1 MKDNLKYNLPTY
13 SALIS
18 DESEGVFVI
27 SLVDAPATETNWMC
41 FKEQENIQE
50 NVKFSIV
57 NEDEHI
63 LAGVV
68 MVADK
73 PIYRIA
79 PDGTEFYIV
88 FSKDVIKR
96 MAEKMLD
103 DNTFNNIDIQ
113 HDGNII
119 PRDKVKLV
127 ELFIADEAKGIKP
140 NYLDVPDGSLLANYK
155 IYDEQLWQMAKS
167 GALNGFS
174 LEGVFSTLRLPEQNK
189 NTKNTK
195 NNKHTK
201 MSKIKEMLKSIL
213 VQLGEVNTD
222 KGILTYDGNLAPGVE
237 VKNEDGSKPADG
249 EYKLE
254 DGKVIVVK
262 DGYVDE
268 VREIENETIK
278 EKPKGKEEKS
288 AEMAEEKPQEKPAS
302 EMPEKKPEEKPNE
315 VEELKKLVDEHA
327 ALLKELSD
335 RLSALEEL
343 VKELNETPAVEPI
356 EQEFSKHFKSKNR
369 ACEYAN
375 ALRK

>member
-1 MKDNLKYNLPTY
+1 MNQNIPTY
-13 SALIS
+13 SAIIS
-18 DESEGVFVI
+18 DDNEGILVI

-41 FKEQENIQE
+41 FKEQENI
-50 NVKFSIV
+50 KFSIV

-96 MAEKMLD
+96 MAEKMLS

-119 PRDKVKLV
+119 PHDKVKLV
-127 ELFIADEAKGIKP
+127 ELFIADETKGIKP

-167 GALNGFS
+167 GELNGFS
-174 LEGVFSTLRLPEQNK
+174 LEGVFTTVRYEQN
-189 NTKNTK
+189 K

-222 KGILTYDGNLAPGVE
+222 KGILTYDGALAVGVE

-254 DGKVIVVK
+254 DNKVIVVK
-262 DGYVDE
+262 DGLVDE
-268 VREIENETIK
+268 IK
-278 EKPKGKEEKS
+278 EVEVDVIE
-288 AEMAEEKPQEKPAS
+288 EMADEKPVEKPADEKPQEKPAD
-302 EMPEKKPEEKPNE
+302 EKPNE
-315 VEELKKLVDEHA
+315 VEELKKLIDEHTS
-327 ALLKELSD
+327 LLKELGD
-335 RLSALEEL
+335 RLKTLEDL

-356 EQEFSKHFKSKNR
+356 EQEYSKHTKSKNR

>member
-1 MKDNLKYNLPTY
+1 MNKNIPTY

-18 DESEGVFVI
+18 DDNEGILVI

-41 FKEQENIQE
+41 FKEQENI
-50 NVKFSIV
+50 KFSIV

-119 PRDKVKLV
+119 PHDKVKLV

-167 GALNGFS
+167 GELNGFS
-174 LEGVFSTLRLPEQNK
+174 LEGVFTTVRYEQN
-189 NTKNTK
+189 K

-222 KGILTYDGNLAPGVE
+222 KGILTYDGDLAVGVE

-254 DGKVIVVK
+254 DDKVIVVK
-262 DGYVDE
+262 DGLVDE
-268 VREIENETIK
+268 IK
-278 EKPKGKEEKS
+278 EVEVDVIE
-288 AEMAEEKPQEKPAS
+288 EMADEKPQDNVEDKPQD
-302 EMPEKKPEEKPNE
+302 KVEEKPNE
-315 VEELKKLVDEHA
+315 VEELKKLIDEHTS
-327 ALLKELSD
+327 LLKELGD
-335 RLSALEEL
+335 RLKTLEDL

-356 EQEFSKHFKSKNR
+356 EQEFTKQYKSENR

-375 ALRK
+375 ALRN

>member
-1 MKDNLKYNLPTY
+1 MNQNIPTY
-13 SALIS
+13 SAIIS
-18 DESEGVFVI
+18 DDNEGILVI

-41 FKEQENIQE
+41 FKEQENI
-50 NVKFSIV
+50 KFSIV

-119 PRDKVKLV
+119 PHDKVKLV

-167 GALNGFS
+167 GELNGFS
-174 LEGVFSTLRLPEQNK
+174 LEGVFTTVRYEQN
-189 NTKNTK
+189 K

-222 KGILTYDGNLAPGVE
+222 KGILTYDGNLAVGVE

-254 DGKVIVVK
+254 DDKVIVVK
-262 DGYVDE
+262 DGFVDE
-268 VREIENETIK
+268 IKEIEDDVIE
-278 EKPKGKEEKS
+278 
-288 AEMAEEKPQEKPAS
+288 EMADEKPQDNVEDKPQDKA
-302 EMPEKKPEEKPNE
+302 EEKPNE
-315 VEELKKLVDEHA
+315 VEELKKLIDEHTS
-327 ALLKELSD
+327 LLKELGD
-335 RLSALEEL
+335 RLKTLEDL

-356 EQEFSKHFKSKNR
+356 EQEFTKQCKSKNR

-375 ALRK
+375 ALRN

>member
-1 MKDNLKYNLPTY
+1 MDKKLPTY
-13 SALIS
+13 NALIS
-18 DESEGVFVI
+18 DEDEGILVI

-41 FKEQENIQE
+41 FKEQENI
-50 NVKFSIV
+50 KFSIV

-119 PRDKVKLV
+119 PHDKVKLV

-167 GALNGFS
+167 GELNGFS
-174 LEGVFSTLRLPEQNK
+174 LEGVFTTVRYEQN
-189 NTKNTK
+189 K

-213 VQLGEVNTD
+213 VQLGEVTTD
-222 KGILTYDGNLAPGVE
+222 KGILTYDGDLVVGVE

-254 DGKVIVVK
+254 DDKVIVVK
-262 DGYVDE
+262 DGFVDE
-268 VREIENETIK
+268 IK
-278 EKPKGKEEKS
+278 EVEVDVIE
-288 AEMAEEKPQEKPAS
+288 EMADEKPQDNVEDKPQDNA
-302 EMPEKKPEEKPNE
+302 EEKPNE
-315 VEELKKLVDEHA
+315 VEELKKLIDEHTS
-327 ALLKELSD
+327 LLKELGD
-335 RLSALEEL
+335 RLKTLEDL

-356 EQEFSKHFKSKNR
+356 EQEFTKQCKSENR

>member
-1 MKDNLKYNLPTY
+1 MNKNIPTY

-18 DESEGVFVI
+18 DDNEGILVI

-41 FKEQENIQE
+41 FKEQDNI
-50 NVKFSIV
+50 KFSIV

-79 PDGTEFYIV
+79 PDGAEYYIV

-155 IYDEQLWQMAKS
+155 IYDDELWDMAKS
-167 GALNGFS
+167 GVLNGFS
-174 LEGVFSTLRLPEQNK
+174 LEGVFSTIRYKQNK
-189 NTKNTK
+189 NI
-195 NNKHTK
+195 KHNY

-222 KGILTYDGNLAPGVE
+222 KGILNYDGDLAKGVE

-254 DGKVIVVK
+254 DDKIIVVK
-262 DGYVDE
+262 DGYVE
-268 VREIENETIK
+268 EIK
-278 EKPKGKEEKS
+278 EVEE
-288 AEMAEEKPQEKPAS
+288 EMAEEKPAEKPADEKKADEKPQEKPAD
-302 EMPEKKPEEKPNE
+302 KKPKEEGDAKPNE

-327 ALLKELSD
+327 ALLTELSD
-335 RLSALEEL
+335 RLKALEDL

-356 EQEFSKHFKSKNR
+356 EQEYSKHFKSKNR

>member
-1 MKDNLKYNLPTY
+1 MNQNIPTY

-18 DESEGVFVI
+18 DDNEGILVI

-41 FKEQENIQE
+41 FKEQENI
-50 NVKFSIV
+50 KFSIV

-96 MAEKMLD
+96 MAEKMLS

-119 PRDKVKLV
+119 PHDKVKLV

-167 GALNGFS
+167 GELNGFS
-174 LEGVFSTLRLPEQNK
+174 LEGVFTTVRYEQN
-189 NTKNTK
+189 K

-222 KGILTYDGNLAPGVE
+222 KGILTYDGALAVGVE

-254 DGKVIVVK
+254 DDKVIVVK
-262 DGYVDE
+262 DGFVDE
-268 VREIENETIK
+268 IK
-278 EKPKGKEEKS
+278 EVEVDVIE
-288 AEMAEEKPQEKPAS
+288 EMADEKPQEKPAD
-302 EMPEKKPEEKPNE
+302 EKPQEKPADEKPNE
-315 VEELKKLVDEHA
+315 VEELKKLIDEHTS
-327 ALLKELSD
+327 LLKELGD
-335 RLSALEEL
+335 RLKTLEDL

-356 EQEFSKHFKSKNR
+356 EQEYSKHTKSKNR

>member
-1 MKDNLKYNLPTY
+1 MEYSLPTY

-41 FKEQENIQE
+41 FKEQE

-174 LEGVFSTLRLPEQNK
+174 LEGVFSTIRYEQNK
-189 NTKNTK
+189 NSKNTK
-195 NNKHTK
+195 NNKRTK

-213 VQLGEVNTD
+213 VQLGEVCTD

-254 DGKVIVVK
+254 DNKVIVVK
-262 DGYVDE
+262 DGLVEEIKE
-268 VREIENETIK
+268 VENEII
-278 EKPKGKEEKS
+278 E
-288 AEMAEEKPQEKPAS
+288 EMAEEKPQEKPQEPAN
-302 EMPEKKPEEKPNE
+302 EKPQEPADTKPSE
-315 VEELKKLVDEHA
+315 VEELKKLVDEQA

-343 VKELNETPAVEPI
+343 VKELSETPAVEPI
-356 EQEFSKHFKSKNR
+356 EQEFSKQIKLKNR

>member
-127 ELFIADEAKGIKP
+127 ELFIANEAKGIKP

-167 GALNGFS
+167 GTLNGFS

-213 VQLGEVNTD
+213 VQLGEVCTD

-254 DGKVIVVK
+254 DDKVIVVK

-268 VREIENETIK
+268 VKEVEDEIIE
-278 EKPKGKEEKS
+278 
-288 AEMAEEKPQEKPAS
+288 EMAEEKPQEKPA
-302 EMPEKKPEEKPNE
+302 EEKPQEKPAEEKPQEKPAEEKPNE

-327 ALLKELSD
+327 ALLKDLGD
-335 RLSALEEL
+335 RLKALEDL

-356 EQEFSKHFKSKNR
+356 EQEFSKQIKLKNR

>member
-1 MKDNLKYNLPTY
+1 MNQNIPTY

-18 DESEGVFVI
+18 DDNEGILVI

-41 FKEQENIQE
+41 FKEQENI
-50 NVKFSIV
+50 KFSIV

-79 PDGTEFYIV
+79 PDGSEFYIV

-96 MAEKMLD
+96 MAEKMLS

-119 PRDKVKLV
+119 PHDKVKLV

-167 GALNGFS
+167 GTLDGFS
-174 LEGVFSTLRLPEQNK
+174 LEGVFTTVRYEQN
-189 NTKNTK
+189 K

-222 KGILTYDGNLAPGVE
+222 KGILTYDGALAVGVE

-254 DGKVIVVK
+254 DDKVIVVK
-262 DGYVDE
+262 DGFVDE
-268 VREIENETIK
+268 IK
-278 EKPKGKEEKS
+278 EVEVDVIE
-288 AEMAEEKPQEKPAS
+288 EMADEKPQDNVEDKPQD
-302 EMPEKKPEEKPNE
+302 KVEEKPNE
-315 VEELKKLVDEHA
+315 GEELKKLIDEHTS
-327 ALLKELSD
+327 LLKELGD
-335 RLSALEEL
+335 RLKTLEDL

-356 EQEFSKHFKSKNR
+356 EQEFTKQCKSKNR

>member
-1 MKDNLKYNLPTY
+1 MNQNIPTY
-13 SALIS
+13 SAIIS
-18 DESEGVFVI
+18 DDNEGILVI

-41 FKEQENIQE
+41 FKEQENI
-50 NVKFSIV
+50 KFSIV

-96 MAEKMLD
+96 MAEKMLS

-119 PRDKVKLV
+119 PHDKVKLV

-167 GALNGFS
+167 GELNGFS
-174 LEGVFSTLRLPEQNK
+174 LEGVFTTVRYEQN
-189 NTKNTK
+189 K

-222 KGILTYDGNLAPGVE
+222 KGILTYDGALAVGVE

-254 DGKVIVVK
+254 DDKVIVVK
-262 DGYVDE
+262 DGFVDE
-268 VREIENETIK
+268 IK
-278 EKPKGKEEKS
+278 EVEVDVIE
-288 AEMAEEKPQEKPAS
+288 EMADEKPQEKPAD
-302 EMPEKKPEEKPNE
+302 EKPKEEGDAKPNE
-315 VEELKKLVDEHA
+315 VEELKKLIDEHTS
-327 ALLKELSD
+327 LLKELGD
-335 RLSALEEL
+335 RLKTLEDL

-356 EQEFSKHFKSKNR
+356 EQEYSKQTKSKNR

>member
-1 MKDNLKYNLPTY
+1 MKDKLPIYN
-13 SALIS
+13 ALIS
-18 DESEGVFVI
+18 DDNEGIFVI

-41 FKEQENIQE
+41 FKEQENI
-50 NVKFSIV
+50 KFSIV

-79 PDGTEFYIV
+79 PDGTEYYIV

-155 IYDEQLWQMAKS
+155 IYDDELWNMAKS
-167 GALNGFS
+167 GVLNGFS
-174 LEGVFSTLRLPEQNK
+174 LEGVFSTIRYEHNK
-189 NTKNTK
+189 NIKN
-195 NNKHTK
+195 TK
-201 MSKIKEMLKSIL
+201 MSKIKEMIKSIL
-213 VQLGEVNTD
+213 VQLGEVVTD
-222 KGILTYDGNLAPGVE
+222 KGILTYDGELAIGVE
-237 VKNEDGSKPADG
+237 VKNEDGSKPDDG
-249 EYKLE
+249 EYKVEE
-254 DGKVIVVK
+254 DKVIVVK

-268 VREIENETIK
+268 IREIEET
-278 EKPKGKEEKS
+278 
-288 AEMAEEKPQEKPAS
+288 MAEEKPEDKPAEEKPAD
-302 EMPEKKPEEKPNE
+302 EKPQEEPDAKPNE

-327 ALLKELSD
+327 ALLTELND
-335 RLSALEEL
+335 RLKALEDL

-356 EQEFSKHFKSKNR
+356 EQEYSKQPNTKSKNR

>member
-1 MKDNLKYNLPTY
+1 MKDKLPIYN
-13 SALIS
+13 ALIS
-18 DESEGVFVI
+18 DDNEGIFVI

-41 FKEQENIQE
+41 FKEQE

-79 PDGTEFYIV
+79 PDGSEYYIV

-155 IYDEQLWQMAKS
+155 IYDDELWNMAKS
-167 GALNGFS
+167 GVLNGFS
-174 LEGVFSTLRLPEQNK
+174 LEGVFSTIRYEHNK
-189 NTKNTK
+189 NIKN
-195 NNKHTK
+195 TK
-201 MSKIKEMLKSIL
+201 MSKIKEMIKSIL
-213 VQLGEVNTD
+213 VQLGEVTTD
-222 KGILTYDGNLAPGVE
+222 KGILTYDGELVTGIE
-237 VKNEDGSKPADG
+237 VKNEDGSKPDDG
-249 EYKLE
+249 EYKVE
-254 DGKVIVVK
+254 DKVIVVK

-268 VREIENETIK
+268 IREIE
-278 EKPKGKEEKS
+278 EEL
-288 AEMAEEKPQEKPAS
+288 AEEKPEDKPAD
-302 EMPEKKPEEKPNE
+302 ENPQEEPADAKPNE

-327 ALLKELSD
+327 ALLTELND
-335 RLSALEEL
+335 RLKALEEL

-356 EQEFSKHFKSKNR
+356 EQEYSKQTPTKSKNR

>member
-1 MKDNLKYNLPTY
+1 MNQNIPTY
-13 SALIS
+13 SAIIS
-18 DESEGVFVI
+18 DDNEGILVI

-41 FKEQENIQE
+41 FKEQDNI
-50 NVKFSIV
+50 KFSIV

-119 PRDKVKLV
+119 PHDKVKLV

-167 GALNGFS
+167 GELNGFS
-174 LEGVFSTLRLPEQNK
+174 LEGVFTTVRYEQN
-189 NTKNTK
+189 K

-222 KGILTYDGNLAPGVE
+222 KGILTYDGNLAVGVE

-254 DGKVIVVK
+254 DDKVIVVK
-262 DGYVDE
+262 DGFVDE
-268 VREIENETIK
+268 IKEIEDDVIE
-278 EKPKGKEEKS
+278 
-288 AEMAEEKPQEKPAS
+288 EMADEKPQDNVEDKPQDKA
-302 EMPEKKPEEKPNE
+302 EEKPNE
-315 VEELKKLVDEHA
+315 VEELKKLIDEHTS
-327 ALLKELSD
+327 LLKELGD
-335 RLSALEEL
+335 RLKALEDL

-356 EQEFSKHFKSKNR
+356 EQEFTKQSKSKNR

-375 ALRK
+375 ALRN

>member
-1 MKDNLKYNLPTY
+1 MNQNIPTY

-18 DESEGVFVI
+18 DDNEGILVI

-41 FKEQENIQE
+41 FKEQENI
-50 NVKFSIV
+50 KFSIV

-96 MAEKMLD
+96 MAEKMLS

-119 PRDKVKLV
+119 PHDKVKLV

-167 GALNGFS
+167 GELNGFS
-174 LEGVFSTLRLPEQNK
+174 LEGVFTTVRYEQN
-189 NTKNTK
+189 K

-222 KGILTYDGNLAPGVE
+222 KGILTYDGALAVGVE

-254 DGKVIVVK
+254 DDKVIVVK
-262 DGYVDE
+262 DGFVDE
-268 VREIENETIK
+268 IK
-278 EKPKGKEEKS
+278 EVEVDVIE
-288 AEMAEEKPQEKPAS
+288 EMADEKPQDNVEDKPQD
-302 EMPEKKPEEKPNE
+302 KVEEKPNE
-315 VEELKKLVDEHA
+315 VEELKKLIDEHTS
-327 ALLKELSD
+327 LLKELGD
-335 RLSALEEL
+335 RLKTLEDL

-356 EQEFSKHFKSKNR
+356 EQEFTKQCKSKNR

>member
-1 MKDNLKYNLPTY
+1 MNQNIPTY
-13 SALIS
+13 SAIIS
-18 DESEGVFVI
+18 DDNEGILVI

-41 FKEQENIQE
+41 FKEQE

-79 PDGTEFYIV
+79 PDGSEFYIV

-96 MAEKMLD
+96 MAEKMLS

-119 PRDKVKLV
+119 PHDKVKLV

-167 GALNGFS
+167 GELNGFS
-174 LEGVFSTLRLPEQNK
+174 LEGVFTTVRYEQN
-189 NTKNTK
+189 K

-222 KGILTYDGNLAPGVE
+222 KGILTYDGALAVGVE

-254 DGKVIVVK
+254 DDKVIVVK
-262 DGYVDE
+262 DGFVDE
-268 VREIENETIK
+268 IK
-278 EKPKGKEEKS
+278 EVEVDVIE
-288 AEMAEEKPQEKPAS
+288 EMADEKPQDNVEDKPQD
-302 EMPEKKPEEKPNE
+302 KVEEKPNE
-315 VEELKKLVDEHA
+315 VEELKKLIDEHTS
-327 ALLKELSD
+327 LLKELGD
-335 RLSALEEL
+335 RLKALEDL

-356 EQEFSKHFKSKNR
+356 EQEFTKQRKSENR

>member
-1 MKDNLKYNLPTY
+1 MNQNIPTY

-18 DESEGVFVI
+18 DDNEGILVI

-41 FKEQENIQE
+41 FKEQENI
-50 NVKFSIV
+50 KFSIV

-96 MAEKMLD
+96 MAEKMLS

-119 PRDKVKLV
+119 PHDKVKLV

-167 GALNGFS
+167 GTLNGFS
-174 LEGVFSTLRLPEQNK
+174 LEGVFTTVRYEQN
-189 NTKNTK
+189 K

-222 KGILTYDGNLAPGVE
+222 KGILTYDGDLAVGVE

-254 DGKVIVVK
+254 DDKVIVVK
-262 DGYVDE
+262 DGFVDE
-268 VREIENETIK
+268 IK
-278 EKPKGKEEKS
+278 EVEVDVIE
-288 AEMAEEKPQEKPAS
+288 EMADEKPQDNVEDKPQD
-302 EMPEKKPEEKPNE
+302 KVEEKPNE
-315 VEELKKLVDEHA
+315 VEELKKLIDEHTS
-327 ALLKELSD
+327 LLKELGD
-335 RLSALEEL
+335 RLKTLEDL

-356 EQEFSKHFKSKNR
+356 EQEFTKQCKSKNR

>member
-1 MKDNLKYNLPTY
+1 MNQNIPTY

-18 DESEGVFVI
+18 DDNEGILVI

-41 FKEQENIQE
+41 FKEQENI
-50 NVKFSIV
+50 KFSIV

-96 MAEKMLD
+96 MAEKMLS

-119 PRDKVKLV
+119 PHDKVKLV

-167 GALNGFS
+167 GTLNGFS
-174 LEGVFSTLRLPEQNK
+174 LEGVFTTVRYEQN
-189 NTKNTK
+189 K

-222 KGILTYDGNLAPGVE
+222 KGILTYDGALAVGVE

-254 DGKVIVVK
+254 DDKVIVVK
-262 DGYVDE
+262 DGFVDE
-268 VREIENETIK
+268 IK
-278 EKPKGKEEKS
+278 EVEVDVIE
-288 AEMAEEKPQEKPAS
+288 EMADEKPQDNVEDKPQD
-302 EMPEKKPEEKPNE
+302 KVEEKPNE
-315 VEELKKLVDEHA
+315 VEELKKLIDEHTS
-327 ALLKELSD
+327 LLKELGD
-335 RLSALEEL
+335 RLKTLEDL

-356 EQEFSKHFKSKNR
+356 EQEYSKQTKSKNR

>member
-1 MKDNLKYNLPTY
+1 MKDKLPIYN
-13 SALIS
+13 ALIS
-18 DESEGVFVI
+18 DDNEGIFVI

-41 FKEQENIQE
+41 FKEQENI
-50 NVKFSIV
+50 KFSIV

-79 PDGTEFYIV
+79 PDGTEYYIV

-155 IYDEQLWQMAKS
+155 IYDDELWNMAKS
-167 GALNGFS
+167 GVLNGFS
-174 LEGVFSTLRLPEQNK
+174 LEGVFSTIRYEHNK
-189 NTKNTK
+189 NIKN
-195 NNKHTK
+195 TK
-201 MSKIKEMLKSIL
+201 MSKIKEMIKSIL
-213 VQLGEVNTD
+213 VQLGEVVTD
-222 KGILTYDGNLAPGVE
+222 KGILTYDGELTTGVE
-237 VKNEDGSKPADG
+237 VKNEDGSMPDDG
-249 EYKLE
+249 EYKVE
-254 DGKVIVVK
+254 DNKFIVIK

-268 VREIENETIK
+268 IK
-278 EKPKGKEEKS
+278 EVEEEMVEEKPD
-288 AEMAEEKPQEKPAS
+288 EKPQEKPD
-302 EMPEKKPEEKPNE
+302 EKPQEKPNE

-327 ALLKELSD
+327 ALLTELSD
-335 RLSALEEL
+335 RIKALEDL
-343 VKELNETPAVEPI
+343 VKELNETTAVEPI
-356 EQEFSKHFKSKNR
+356 EQEYSKHFKSKNR

>member
-79 PDGTEFYIV
+79 PDGAEYYIV

-127 ELFIADEAKGIKP
+127 ELFIANEAKGIKP

-167 GALNGFS
+167 GTLNGFS

-213 VQLGEVNTD
+213 VQLGEVCTD

-254 DGKVIVVK
+254 DDKVIVVK

-268 VREIENETIK
+268 VKEVEDEIIE
-278 EKPKGKEEKS
+278 
-288 AEMAEEKPQEKPAS
+288 EMAEEKPQEKPA
-302 EMPEKKPEEKPNE
+302 EEKPQEKPAEEKPNE

-327 ALLKELSD
+327 ALLKDLGD
-335 RLSALEEL
+335 RLKALEDL

-356 EQEFSKHFKSKNR
+356 EQEFSKQIKLKNR

>member
-1 MKDNLKYNLPTY
+1 MNQNIPTY

-18 DESEGVFVI
+18 DDNEGILVI

-41 FKEQENIQE
+41 FKEQENI
-50 NVKFSIV
+50 KFSIV

-119 PRDKVKLV
+119 PHDKVKLV

-155 IYDEQLWQMAKS
+155 IYDEELWQMAKS
-167 GALNGFS
+167 GELNGFS
-174 LEGVFSTLRLPEQNK
+174 LEGVFTTVRYEQN
-189 NTKNTK
+189 K

-222 KGILTYDGNLAPGVE
+222 KGILTYDGDLAVGVE

-254 DGKVIVVK
+254 DDKVIVVK
-262 DGYVDE
+262 DGFVDE
-268 VREIENETIK
+268 IK
-278 EKPKGKEEKS
+278 EVEVDVIE
-288 AEMAEEKPQEKPAS
+288 EMADEKPQEKPAD
-302 EMPEKKPEEKPNE
+302 EKPQDNVEEKPNE
-315 VEELKKLVDEHA
+315 VEELKKLIDEHTS
-327 ALLKELSD
+327 LLKELGD
-335 RLSALEEL
+335 RLKTLEDL

-356 EQEFSKHFKSKNR
+356 EQEFTKQRKSENR

-375 ALRK
+375 ALRN

>member
-1 MKDNLKYNLPTY
+1 MKDKLPIYN
-13 SALIS
+13 ALIS
-18 DESEGVFVI
+18 DDNEGIFVI

-41 FKEQENIQE
+41 FKEQENI
-50 NVKFSIV
+50 KFSIV

-96 MAEKMLD
+96 MAEKMLS

-119 PRDKVKLV
+119 PHDKVKLV

-167 GALNGFS
+167 GELNGFS
-174 LEGVFSTLRLPEQNK
+174 LEGVFTTVRYEQN
-189 NTKNTK
+189 K

-222 KGILTYDGNLAPGVE
+222 KGILTYDGALAVGVE

-254 DGKVIVVK
+254 DDKVIVVK
-262 DGYVDE
+262 DGFVDE
-268 VREIENETIK
+268 IK
-278 EKPKGKEEKS
+278 EVEVDVIE
-288 AEMAEEKPQEKPAS
+288 EMADEKPQDNVEDKPQDKA
-302 EMPEKKPEEKPNE
+302 EEKPNE
-315 VEELKKLVDEHA
+315 VEELKKLIDEHTS
-327 ALLKELSD
+327 LLKELGD
-335 RLSALEEL
+335 RLKTLEDL

-356 EQEFSKHFKSKNR
+356 EQEFTKQCKSKNR

>member
-1 MKDNLKYNLPTY
+1 MNQNIPTY
-13 SALIS
+13 SAIIS
-18 DESEGVFVI
+18 DDNEGILVI

-41 FKEQENIQE
+41 FKEQENI
-50 NVKFSIV
+50 KFSIV

-119 PRDKVKLV
+119 PHDKVKLV

-167 GALNGFS
+167 GELNGFS
-174 LEGVFSTLRLPEQNK
+174 LEGVFTTVRYEQN
-189 NTKNTK
+189 K

-222 KGILTYDGNLAPGVE
+222 KGILTYDGNLAVGVE

-254 DGKVIVVK
+254 DDKVIVVK
-262 DGYVDE
+262 DGFVDE
-268 VREIENETIK
+268 IK
-278 EKPKGKEEKS
+278 EVEADVIE
-288 AEMAEEKPQEKPAS
+288 EMADEKPQDNVEDKPQDKA
-302 EMPEKKPEEKPNE
+302 EEKPNE
-315 VEELKKLVDEHA
+315 VEELKKLIDEHTS
-327 ALLKELSD
+327 LLKELGD
-335 RLSALEEL
+335 RLKTLEDL

-356 EQEFSKHFKSKNR
+356 EQEFTKQCKSKNR

-375 ALRK
+375 ALRN

>member
-1 MKDNLKYNLPTY
+1 MNQNIPTY
-13 SALIS
+13 SAIIS
-18 DESEGVFVI
+18 DDNEGILVI

-41 FKEQENIQE
+41 FKEQENI
-50 NVKFSIV
+50 KFSIV

-119 PRDKVKLV
+119 PHDKVKLV

-167 GALNGFS
+167 GELNGFS
-174 LEGVFSTLRLPEQNK
+174 LEGVFTTVRYEQN
-189 NTKNTK
+189 K

-222 KGILTYDGNLAPGVE
+222 KGILTYDGDLAVGVE

-254 DGKVIVVK
+254 DDKVIVVK
-262 DGYVDE
+262 DGFVDE
-268 VREIENETIK
+268 IK
-278 EKPKGKEEKS
+278 EVEVDVIE
-288 AEMAEEKPQEKPAS
+288 EMADEKPQENVEDKPQD
-302 EMPEKKPEEKPNE
+302 KVEEKPNE
-315 VEELKKLVDEHA
+315 VEELKKLIDEHTS
-327 ALLKELSD
+327 LLKELGD
-335 RLSALEEL
+335 RLKTLEDL

-356 EQEFSKHFKSKNR
+356 EQEFTKQCKSKNR

-375 ALRK
+375 ALRN

>member
-1 MKDNLKYNLPTY
+1 MNQNIPTY

-18 DESEGVFVI
+18 DDNEGILVI

-41 FKEQENIQE
+41 FKEQENI
-50 NVKFSIV
+50 KFSIV

-73 PIYRIA
+73 PIYRIT

-96 MAEKMLD
+96 MAEKMLS

-119 PRDKVKLV
+119 PHDKVKLV
-127 ELFIADEAKGIKP
+127 ELFIADEEKGIKP

-167 GALNGFS
+167 GELNGFS
-174 LEGVFSTLRLPEQNK
+174 LEGVFTTVRYEQN
-189 NTKNTK
+189 K

-222 KGILTYDGNLAPGVE
+222 KGILTYDGALAVGVE

-254 DGKVIVVK
+254 DNKVIVVK
-262 DGYVDE
+262 DGFVDE
-268 VREIENETIK
+268 IK
-278 EKPKGKEEKS
+278 EVEVDVIE
-288 AEMAEEKPQEKPAS
+288 EMADEKPQEKPAD
-302 EMPEKKPEEKPNE
+302 EKPQDEGDAKPNE
-315 VEELKKLVDEHA
+315 VEELKKLIDEHTS
-327 ALLKELSD
+327 LLKELGD
-335 RLSALEEL
+335 RLKTLEDL

-356 EQEFSKHFKSKNR
+356 EQEFTKQCKSKNR